1 MMRGLSIL
9 VVSLVLACALVSS
22 APVEKSSE
30 PAADDKIVEVAKRD
44 QEAIL
49 FGNQQND
56 PRLKKKKSDPAVP
69 VIPKDNSLDE
79 QGSVIAVPAKQED
92 FIPEDQH
99 VAGSVQEQSAVE
111 TDDKQEQTESD
122 VPAIKQELPQDPTG
136 DGVSEADTDS
146 VEEELKGIL
155 ADNTEEEEPEETD
168 GVPVEGPSDDVPAE
182 EEEVSEAS
190 EEDDDVDQTD
200 DSEGADVA
208 QAGSDLSTPLLDLY
222 YYMQENDKERSEP
235 QQQDYYPYDLSYYPF
250 RRRRSSR
257 RSRAITEGDMIHNE
271 VKRSKRIKRDLLDD
285 IDAYSYGD
293 EEGYPQQLTE
303 EDLYELYRPEPRYED
318 EVASLLD
325 MYQQAP
331 RVPVYEPYEPYPAE
345 DSYPESF
352 EELEQEPEYVPSKRQ
367 MMSNLPGIRKR
378 YFYPFSREPETHWG
392 AFIPQQKRD
401 YEQAYKRLLA
411 LASALSEDSPYY
423 QDYRKK

>member
-1 MMRGLSIL
+1 MMRSLSFL
-9 VVSLVLACALVSS
+9 VVSVVLVCALVSS
-22 APVEKSSE
+22 APVEQ
-30 PAADDKIVEVAKRD
+30 AAGEKIVEVAKRD

-56 PRLKKKKSDPAVP
+56 PRLKKKKSDPAVS
-69 VIPKDNSLDE
+69 VVPKDSSLDE

-99 VAGSVQEQSAVE
+99 VAGGVQEQTAVE
-111 TDDKQEQTESD
+111 ADDNQGQTAPV
-122 VPAIKQELPQDPTG
+122 VPAIKQQLPEGPVG
-136 DGVSEADTDS
+136 DGVSEAETDS
-146 VEEELKGIL
+146 VEEELKDIL
-155 ADNTEEEEPEETD
+155 ADNSKEGPGEIV
-168 GVPVEGPSDDVPAE
+168 GAPVEGPSDDVPAE

-190 EEDDDVDQTD
+190 EEGDDVDQTD

-208 QAGSDLSTPLLDLY
+208 QVGSDVSTPLLDLY
-222 YYMQENDKERSEP
+222 YYMQENDKGRNEP
-235 QQQDYYPYDLSYYPF
+235 QQQDYYPYDLSYYPY

-331 RVPVYEPYEPYPAE
+331 KVPVYEPYEPYPAE

>member
-1 MMRGLSIL
+1 MMRSLSVL
-9 VVSLVLACALVSS
+9 GVSLVLVCALVSS
-22 APVEKSSE
+22 APVEKAPE
-30 PAADDKIVEVAKRD
+30 LAAGENIEVAKRD

-69 VIPKDNSLDE
+69 VIADDSSLDK

-92 FIPEDQH
+92 FIPEEHQ
-99 VAGSVQEQSAVE
+99 VAGSA
-111 TDDKQEQTESD
+111 QEQTA
-122 VPAIKQELPQDPTG
+122 V
-136 DGVSEADTDS
+136 EADDNQEQEQVAPVVPVITQQLPEGPVGDAGSEVDADS
-146 VEEELKGIL
+146 VEEELKDIL
-155 ADNTEEEEPEETD
+155 ADSNE
-168 GVPVEGPSDDVPAE
+168 GEGPVGAPVDDVPAE
-182 EEEVSEAS
+182 EEEVES
-190 EEDDDVDQTD
+190 EEEGEGAEQTD
-200 DSEGADVA
+200 DSEGTAVA
-208 QAGSDLSTPLLDLY
+208 QADNDVNTPLLDLY
-222 YYMQENDKERSEP
+222 YYMRENEKGRNNDP
-235 QQQDYYPYDLSYYPF
+235 PQQDYYPYDLSYYPY

-293 EEGYPQQLTE
+293 EEGYPQQLTA

-318 EVASLLD
+318 EVATLLD

-331 RVPVYEPYEPYPAE
+331 QVAAYEPYERYPVE
-345 DSYPESF
+345 ESYPETY
-352 EELEQEPEYVPSKRQ
+352 EEVEQQEEPEYVPSKRQ

-378 YFYPFSREPETHWG
+378 YFYPFSREPQTHWG

-423 QDYRKK
+423 EEYRKK